1 MTFWHLILQLFQGA
15 LFIGLLAATIR
26 MATPLVIAGL
36 GQIFTQLAGVL
47 DLSVEGV
54 MLVGAFF
61 GFAGAYFMGN
71 VWIGVLT
78 GMASGAIVSLLLSF
92 LSVTLRANQTIVS
105 IMLVIMLTGVVNFA
119 NKLIFGVGYIPPKTA
134 GFAAL
139 HFPLLSDLP
148 VVGPVLFQ
156 QNLLVY
162 IGFLLVPIVS
172 IIIYRTTFGLKIR
185 AVGEHPRAA
194 DSVGINVYRTQYLA
208 IMIGGLFAGLGGAFL
223 TLAWT
228 GLFTDIITAGRGW
241 LAIALVFFGKWN
253 PYRLAAGALLFGFVN
268 AVQLRMQAMAGQ
280 MVAFQLMLM
289 LPYLLAIVVLIMVAR
304 KAGGPANLCVPYKRE

>member
-1 MTFWHLILQLFQGA
+1 MTFWDLIPQLFQGA
-15 LFIGLLAATIR
+15 VFIGLLAATIR

-61 GFAGAYFMGN
+61 GFAGAYFTGN

-78 GMASGAIVSLLLSF
+78 GMASGTIVSLVLSF
-92 LSVTLRANQTIVS
+92 LSVTLGANQTIVS

-119 NKLIFGVGYIPPKTA
+119 NKLIFGVGYIPPRTA

-172 IIIYRTTFGLKIR
+172 IIIYRTTFGLKIQ